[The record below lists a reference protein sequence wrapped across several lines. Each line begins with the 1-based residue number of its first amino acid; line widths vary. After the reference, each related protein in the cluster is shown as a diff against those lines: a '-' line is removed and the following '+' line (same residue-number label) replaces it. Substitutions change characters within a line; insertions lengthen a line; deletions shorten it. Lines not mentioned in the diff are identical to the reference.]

1 MPGTDAQLVPGTT
14 CELCGLA
21 CGRSPYK
28 QHIREQDR
36 LFCCLGCMNVYLI
49 LDESLEPGQDFRDTE
64 LFKRSLALGL
74 ISHPEAPG
82 PTVATPVEGPTEEL
96 LLHIRGMWCT
106 SCAWLIEYALAKIPG
121 VVAVEASFAT
131 DLVKVKYQP
140 QRLPPARIK
149 DRIHSLGYEAGDL
162 RASSNSADKENRDL
176 LLRLGLA
183 GFLWMNVMYLSM
195 TFYISF
201 FEHIN
206 DSIRHYIPFFV
217 WAFATPV
224 VFYSG
229 FPILRLAWG
238 GLRNRVIRSESLLSL
253 GILVAYFYSIVQT
266 FRSDPH
272 VYFDTACVIVALV
285 LTGKM
290 IERNAKERASGW
302 ISALHRWMPNKVRL
316 LANGQERF
324 ASIEALEPGQLFV
337 TKAGEHIAA
346 DGLVAAGE
354 SHADESLLTGESTP
368 VRKRRGDS
376 VVAGSI
382 NLDGVLQVRAVRTA
396 SDSTLARVVSLVEHA
411 LSTRSPLGKTVDRVS
426 RIFVPSVIMLASL
439 SFAALWLSGAAPLGS
454 ALMRAITVLVIA
466 CPCALGLAT
475 PLAVTAAM
483 GAASRAGILF
493 RDSQVLE
500 TVRNVNAVILDK
512 TGTVTEGSFS
522 LLELSLCSRECLQP
536 VLVPALANASASAPH
551 PPAAANSQLTD
562 LTNSRLDAL
571 SLTASLEQYSEHP
584 LGRAFVEFAKSESV
598 PLKDA
603 SNIGI
608 HKGSGV
614 TGLVLGHHVFVG
626 NRRLLA
632 EQGIVPS
639 SETEAQAQHWESQ
652 GKTVTFFGWDGELRG
667 LAAFGDRLRSEAV
680 ALVTRLQRQGISVFL
695 VSGDSKATTQW
706 VANSI
711 AADRYR
717 SEVLPQEKAEF
728 VKSLQDAGSRVAM
741 VGDGIN
747 DAPAL
752 AQADLGIAMGAG
764 ADIAMKAAAVVLM
777 RNSLAQIP
785 EVFDLAS
792 RTIRVVHQNLF
803 WAFFSNGI
811 GITLAIAG
819 LLNPILAAGA
829 MLLSSASVV
838 VNSLRLTRQPRT
850 A

>member
-1 MPGTDAQLVPGTT
+1 
-14 CELCGLA
+14 
-21 CGRSPYK
+21 
-28 QHIREQDR
+28 
-36 LFCCLGCMNVYLI
+36 
-49 LDESLEPGQDFRDTE
+49 
-64 LFKRSLALGL
+64 
-74 ISHPEAPG
+74 
-82 PTVATPVEGPTEEL
+82 
-96 LLHIRGMWCT
+96 
-106 SCAWLIEYALAKIPG
+106 
-121 VVAVEASFAT
+121 
-131 DLVKVKYQP
+131 
-140 QRLPPARIK
+140 
-149 DRIHSLGYEAGDL
+149 
-162 RASSNSADKENRDL
+162 
-176 LLRLGLA
+176 
-183 GFLWMNVMYLSM
+183 
-195 TFYISF
+195 
-201 FEHIN
+201 
-206 DSIRHYIPFFV
+206 
-217 WAFATPV
+217 
-224 VFYSG
+224 
-229 FPILRLAWG
+229 
-238 GLRNRVIRSESLLSL
+238 
-253 GILVAYFYSIVQT
+253 
-266 FRSDPH
+266 
-272 VYFDTACVIVALV
+272 
-285 LTGKM
+285 
-290 IERNAKERASGW
+290 
-302 ISALHRWMPNKVRL
+302 
-316 LANGQERF
+316 
-324 ASIEALEPGQLFV
+324 
-337 TKAGEHIAA
+337 
-346 DGLVAAGE
+346 
-354 SHADESLLTGESTP
+354 
-368 VRKRRGDS
+368 
-376 VVAGSI
+376 
-382 NLDGVLQVRAVRTA
+382 
-396 SDSTLARVVSLVEHA
+396 
-411 LSTRSPLGKTVDRVS
+411 
-426 RIFVPSVIMLASL
+426 MLASL

-551 PPAAANSQLTD
+551 PAAAANSQLTD

-803 WAFFSNGI
+803 WAFFYNGI